1 MLAATGHPEARAC
14 FVLPLAVF
22 VLALILARFLAP
34 EISATGSGN
43 DYSTLF
49 STAAQLIVTLLVALA
64 LELRAVPFEDPNVR
78 RLIVGVT
85 LLYVALGAAAAVVAL
100 SPGLSV
106 TLYKWLFSLTLAA
119 GGAALLSVLTISYR
133 ALKSEANEMLRGAT
147 GGNETE
153 DPATPG

>member
-1 MLAATGHPEARAC
+1 MLTTTGHPEARAC
-14 FVLPLAVF
+14 FLLPLAVF
-22 VLALILARFLAP
+22 VLALILARVLAP
-34 EISATGSGN
+34 EITGSGD

-64 LELRAVPFEDPNVR
+64 LELRAIPFADPNVR

-100 SPGLSV
+100 NPGLSV
-106 TLYKWLFSLTLAA
+106 ALYKWLFSLTLAA

-133 ALKSEANEMLRGAT
+133 GLKSEASEMLREAT
-147 GGNETE
+147 GEDETG
-153 DPATPG
+153 DPATPS